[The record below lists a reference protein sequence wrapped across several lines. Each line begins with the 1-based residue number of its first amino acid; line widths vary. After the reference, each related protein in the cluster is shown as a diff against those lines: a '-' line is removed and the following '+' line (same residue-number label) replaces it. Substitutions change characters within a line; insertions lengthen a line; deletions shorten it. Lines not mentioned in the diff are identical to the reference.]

1 MNTLTPPPIL
11 DHLNALGDETR
22 VRILAL
28 LDRSEFTVGELGAV
42 LQIAQPSVSRH
53 LKTLADEGWVE
64 ARQDGRLR
72 HYRFSA
78 GIDDSARD
86 LWSIVRARLGTEG
99 PYAADGER
107 AAAVLHDRRLR
118 SAEFFARAAERWD
131 GLREE
136 LFGHDV
142 RFAPLLGLLDPDWTV
157 GDLGTGTGALALL
170 VAPFV
175 KRVVGVDRS
184 EEMLEAAGHRLE
196 GLKNV
201 ELRSGSL
208 EELPVEDGEL
218 DLALLS
224 LVLHYV
230 VDPPHVLA
238 EVRRALK
245 PGGRVVLLEMRLHER
260 GVGYA
265 EEMGHVWPGFE
276 PGRLDGWLADAG
288 FGDIRTNLLAPDPS
302 ASGPLLF
309 LTTARATTE
318 FPPAGRSVSTPSVSK
333 KKGKTST

>member
-1 MNTLTPPPIL
+1 MPSPIL
-11 DHLNALGDETR
+11 DQLNALGDETR

-28 LDRSEFTVGELGAV
+28 LDRSEFSVGELSAV

-72 HYRFSA
+72 HYRLNA
-78 GIDDSARD
+78 ELDEGARD
-86 LWSIVRARLGTEG
+86 LWAVVRARLGTDE

-107 AAAVLHDRRLR
+107 AQAVLRDRRLR

-131 GLREE
+131 DLREE
-136 LFGHDV
+136 LFGRDV
-142 RFAPLLGLLDPDWTV
+142 RFAPILGLLDPEWTV
-157 GDLGTGTGALALL
+157 GDLGSGTGALARLL
-170 VAPFV
+170 APFV
-175 KRVVGVDRS
+175 RSVIGVDRS
-184 EEMLEAAGHRLE
+184 DEMLAAARHRLADLE
-196 GLKNV
+196 NV
-201 ELRSGSL
+201 ELRTGSL
-208 EELPVEDGEL
+208 EELPIADSEL
-218 DLALLS
+218 DVAILS

-230 VDPPHVLA
+230 VDPLRVLE
-238 EVRRALK
+238 EVHRSLR

-276 PGRLDGWLADAG
+276 PDHIASWLTGAG
-288 FGDIRTNLLAPDPS
+288 FEDIRTHRLAPDPS

-309 LTTARATTE
+309 LTTARQGGTSRA
-318 FPPAGRSVSTPSVSK
+318 SNPSK
-333 KKGKTST
+333 R